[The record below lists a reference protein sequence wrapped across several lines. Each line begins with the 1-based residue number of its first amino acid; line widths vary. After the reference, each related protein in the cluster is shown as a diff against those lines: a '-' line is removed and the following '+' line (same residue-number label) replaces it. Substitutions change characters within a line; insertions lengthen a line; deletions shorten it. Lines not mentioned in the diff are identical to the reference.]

1 MQIPSS
7 IVSLTSRA
15 VSESMD
21 VNVMTH
27 VAKDIIDGYDLFQRT
42 GFRESMVVPQKDAAN
57 QIVRD
62 MARSGKFF
70 YFISLLIQM
79 HTAGYK
85 GRIYPIKYLKDIVK
99 MINEECGFI
108 YDMENNLFVEDPA
121 VRRTRNWGAFLEGR
135 DYNLSFLRLDIVGNS
150 QLVRKYPDNLIQA
163 TYADLRKIVEKAI
176 DKRNG
181 RIWNW
186 EGDGGLIAFYFA
198 NKSHLATMS
207 GMEIINELFVYNA
220 LHCRLEEPLKVR
232 VAVHAGMCQYTES
245 VADLLKNDVIKETVQ
260 IESKYTRP
268 NSMTISN
275 TVGSKLDASIL
286 EGFETLMI
294 DNRLKFY
301 AYSVSME
308 Q

>member
-7 IVSLTSRA
+7 LVSLTSRA

-21 VNVMTH
+21 TNVMTH
-27 VAKDIIDGYDLFQRT
+27 IAKDIIDGYDLFQRT

-62 MARSGKFF
+62 MAKSGKFF

-121 VRRTRNWGAFLEGR
+121 VRRTRNWGAFLEGH
-135 DYNLSFLRLDIVGNS
+135 DYILSFLRLDIVGNS

-163 TYADLRKIVEKAI
+163 TYADLRKIVDRAV

-198 NKSHLATMS
+198 NKSHLATLS

-220 LHCRLEEPLKVR
+220 MHCRLGEPVKIR
-232 VAVHAGMCQYTES
+232 VAVNTGMCQYTQDLTE
-245 VADLLKNDVIKETVQ
+245 LLKNDVIKETVQ
-260 IESKYTRP
+260 IESKYTKP
-268 NSMTISN
+268 DSMTISP
-275 TVGSKLDASIL
+275 TVSSKLDASIL
-286 EGFETLMI
+286 EGFETILI

-301 AYSVSME
+301 AYSVSLE

>member
-7 IVSLTSRA
+7 LVSLTSRA

-21 VNVMTH
+21 TNVMTH
-27 VAKDIIDGYDLFQRT
+27 VAKDIIDDYDLFQRT

-62 MARSGKFF
+62 MAKSGKFF
-70 YFISLLIQM
+70 YFISLLINM
-79 HTAGYK
+79 HTTGYK

-108 YDMENNLFVEDPA
+108 YDMENRLFVEDPA
-121 VRRTRNWGAFLEGR
+121 VRRTRNWGALLEGH
-135 DYNLSFLRLDIVGNS
+135 DYILSFLRLDIVGNS
-150 QLVRKYPDNLIQA
+150 HRVRKYPDNLIQA
-163 TYADLRKIVEKAI
+163 TYADLRKIVDRAI
-176 DKRNG
+176 DRRNG

-186 EGDGGLIAFYFA
+186 EGDGGLVAFYFA

-220 LHCRLEEPLKVR
+220 LHCRLDEPVKIR
-232 VAVHAGMCQYTES
+232 AAVNTGMCQYTQS
-245 VADLLKNDVIKETVQ
+245 VTDLLKNDVIKETVQ
-260 IESKYTRP
+260 IESKYTKP
-268 NSMTISN
+268 NSMTIGP
-275 TVGSKLDASIL
+275 TVSSKLDASIL
-286 EGFETLMI
+286 EGFETILVE
-294 DNRLKFY
+294 NRMKFY
-301 AYSVSME
+301 AYSVSLE